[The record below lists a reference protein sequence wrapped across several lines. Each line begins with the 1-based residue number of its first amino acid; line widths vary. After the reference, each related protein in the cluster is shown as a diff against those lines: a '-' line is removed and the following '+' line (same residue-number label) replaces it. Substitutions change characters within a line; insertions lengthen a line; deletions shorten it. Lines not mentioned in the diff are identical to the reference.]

1 MKINEVRRNAYKQIW
16 KEGKSHQEAFQF
28 AIENSNESPEEIAIA
43 LKSIPSP
50 KVNMEKKLFW
60 MIHILI
66 LLVVI
71 ALRVYALATTPSEEL
86 SNLGYL
92 IPLLL
97 FSIVLP
103 IYGIYGAR
111 KGMMFPYGW
120 VGLSMIVNLI
130 LLFAQEQFVP
140 NAIIYVTAIAY
151 VLGVLSAG
159 LVPRLLRMKYT
170 KHVEEFESNG
180 KTKKRQVFKFEE

>member
-1 MKINEVRRNAYKQIW
+1 MKINAVRRNAYKQIW
-16 KEGKSHQEAFQF
+16 KEGKSHQEAYEY
-28 AIENSNESPEEIAIA
+28 ATENSNESPEEIAIA

-60 MIHILI
+60 IVHVAILVI
-66 LLVVI
+66 VI
-71 ALRVYALATTPSEEL
+71 ALRGYALATTPSEEFT
-86 SNLGYL
+86 NLGYL
-92 IPLLL
+92 IPLLV
-97 FSIVLP
+97 FSIALP

-140 NAIIYVTAIAY
+140 DAIIWITAIAY
-151 VLGVLSAG
+151 ILGILSAG
-159 LVPRLLRMKYT
+159 IVPRLLRMKYT

-180 KTKKRQVFKFEE
+180 KTKKRQVFKFDE